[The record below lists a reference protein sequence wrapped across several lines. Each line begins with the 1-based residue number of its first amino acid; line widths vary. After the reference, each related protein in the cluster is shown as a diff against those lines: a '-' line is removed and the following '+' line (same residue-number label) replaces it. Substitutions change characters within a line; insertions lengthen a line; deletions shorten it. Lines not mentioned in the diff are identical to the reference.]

1 MRHSSHSRSATGD
14 LDPELAAAGPG
25 RPGVWIVR
33 VLVAYAIVGLGLGIY
48 AATREYQDGSL
59 PHDNTS
65 AGVVGLF
72 VACFWPVVV
81 VIIAL
86 GIAANYLARLIGG
99 HR

>member
-1 MRHSSHSRSATGD
+1 MAV
-14 LDPELAAAGPG
+14 AA
-25 RPGVWIVR
+25 V
-33 VLVAYAIVGLGLGIY
+33 YAVIGLGLGLY

-81 VIIAL
+81 AIIAL
-86 GIAANYLARLIGG
+86 GIVANQLSRLIGG